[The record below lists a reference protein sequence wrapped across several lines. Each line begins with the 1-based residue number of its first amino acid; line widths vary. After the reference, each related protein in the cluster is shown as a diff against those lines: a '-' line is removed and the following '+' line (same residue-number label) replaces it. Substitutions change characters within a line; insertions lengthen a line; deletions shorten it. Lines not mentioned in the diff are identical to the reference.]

1 MGYLRVKLV
10 RSPIGNPEKQREVLR
25 GMGLRKLN
33 DEVLLKDT
41 PETRGMVRKVA
52 HLVEVRE
59 EDAG

>member
-10 RSPIGNPEKQREVLR
+10 RSPIGNPQRQREVLR

-33 DEVLLKDT
+33 DEVLLKDS
-41 PETRGMVRKVA
+41 PETRGMIRKVA

-59 EDAG
+59 EDA